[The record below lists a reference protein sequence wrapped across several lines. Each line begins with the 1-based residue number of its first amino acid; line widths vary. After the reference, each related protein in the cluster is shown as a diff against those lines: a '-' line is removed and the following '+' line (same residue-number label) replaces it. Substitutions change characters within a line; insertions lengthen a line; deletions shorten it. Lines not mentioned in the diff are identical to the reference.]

1 MKYDDPAVDDS
12 TISRDYEMSEPMAS
26 KELAGYERGMGML
39 PAAAILLPLMAYTN
53 LWITD
58 LVPGYGWFEQT
69 LPRVLLTLLT
79 IGYLM
84 IIWITGP
91 TPRAA
96 ILHRARLWRS
106 TIGLGIIVLIVLVPT
121 AMFIHDRLIRGPYP
135 ENVIDWPLQIE
146 AGSNLLLSGQS
157 PYAADYSATEM
168 RLWSERA
175 NFPNNPAM
183 HHAIHLPMNFVLNA
197 LIMPLWQALTGWY
210 DARIILLAAYFAVLL
225 IAPRLARSWEEGHAL
240 QIGLALNPLLVD
252 TFVVGLSDYLLIAWL
267 VVILWLRQRGWCRTA
282 ACLLGLAVATRQFSW
297 LLVPIYIAAEWFAL
311 PQQSW
316 WARLRE
322 LMRRVWLL
330 PTIAILVIAPF
341 ILANPR
347 GFYDD
352 VIAFGSGGI
361 ADAFPIGGP
370 GAFGVSVIVLA
381 MGWAKDRSA
390 PFPFAL
396 LQVAAILPLIGYAV
410 WRQRRQNTLRC
421 MLLSY
426 VIVLAVFLVMGRFM
440 NKNYVGFLFAVL
452 ILTTFISE
460 TPLIPAGVP
469 NEIERVR
476 D

>member
-1 MKYDDPAVDDS
+1 MKYDDLAVEDS
-12 TISRDYEMSEPMAS
+12 TISREYEMSEPTAS
-26 KELAGYERGMGML
+26 KQLAGYERATGML
-39 PAAAILLPLMAYTN
+39 PIAAILLPLMAYTN

-69 LPRVLLTLLT
+69 LPRVLLILLT

-96 ILHRARLWRS
+96 ILQRARLWRS
-106 TIGLGIIVLIVLVPT
+106 TIGLGVIVLIVLVPT
-121 AMFIHDRLIRGPYP
+121 AMFIRDRLIRGPYP

-146 AGSNLLLSGQS
+146 AGSDLLLSGRS

-175 NFPNNPAM
+175 NFHNNPAM
-183 HHAIHLPMNFVLNA
+183 HHAIHLPMNFVLSA
-197 LIMPLWQALTGWY
+197 LIKPLWQALIGWY

-240 QIGLALNPLLVD
+240 QIGLALNPLLID
-252 TFVVGLSDYLLIAWL
+252 TFVVGLSDYLLLAFL
-267 VVILWLRQRGWCRTA
+267 VVILWLRQRGWLRAA

-297 LLVPIYIAAEWFAL
+297 LLVPIYVAAEWFAL
-311 PQQSW
+311 PQQTSR
-316 WARLRE
+316 ARVRE
-322 LMRRVWLL
+322 LVRRVWLL

-341 ILANPR
+341 LLANPR
-347 GFYDD
+347 GFYND
-352 VIAFGSGGI
+352 VIAYGSGGV

-370 GAFGVSVIVLA
+370 GSFGVSVIVLA

-390 PFPFAL
+390 QFPFLL
-396 LQVAAILPLIGYAV
+396 LQLAATLPLIGYAV
-410 WRQRRQNTLRC
+410 WRQRRQNTLRG

-426 VIVLAVFLVMGRFM
+426 VIVLAVFLFMGRFM
-440 NKNYVGFLFAVL
+440 NTNYVGFLFALL
-452 ILTTFISE
+452 ILTAFISE
-460 TPLIPAGVP
+460 TPLVPVGVP
-469 NEIERVR
+469 NEIK
-476 D
+476 

>member
-1 MKYDDPAVDDS
+1 MKHNNPAVDDS
-12 TISRDYEMSEPMAS
+12 AISRAHEMSEPIAS
-26 KELAGYERGMGML
+26 EEQVGYERGMRML
-39 PAAAILLPLMAYTN
+39 PIAAILLPLMAYMN
-53 LWITD
+53 LWITN

-96 ILHRARLWRS
+96 TLQRARLWRS
-106 TIGLGIIVLIVLVPT
+106 TIGLGMIMLIVLVPT
-121 AMFIHDRLIRGPYP
+121 AMFIHDRLIRGPYT

-146 AGSNLLLSGQS
+146 AGSKLLLSGRS

-183 HHAIHLPMNFVLNA
+183 HHAIHLPMNFILSA
-197 LIMPLWQALTGWY
+197 LIMPLWQVLTGWY
-210 DARIILLAAYFAVLL
+210 DARIILLTAYFVVLL
-225 IAPRLARSWEEGHAL
+225 IAPRLARNWEEGHAL

-252 TFVVGLSDYLLIAWL
+252 TFVVGLSDYLLIAYL
-267 VVILWLRQRGWCRTA
+267 VVILWLRQRGWLRAT

-297 LLVPIYIAAEWFAL
+297 LLVPIYVAAEWFAL
-311 PQQSW
+311 PQRSTR
-316 WARLRE
+316 ARLRE
-322 LMRRVWLL
+322 LARRIWLL

-341 ILANPR
+341 FLANPR

-352 VIAFGSGGI
+352 VIAYGSGGV

-370 GAFGVSVIVLA
+370 GSFGVSVIVLG
-381 MGWAKDRSA
+381 MGWVKDRSEQ
-390 PFPFAL
+390 FPFSL
-396 LQVAAILPLIGYAV
+396 LQLAAVLPLLGYAV
-410 WRQRRQNTLRC
+410 WKQRRQNTLRC

-426 VIVLAVFLVMGRFM
+426 LIVLAVFLSMGRFM
-440 NKNYVGFLFAVL
+440 NENYVGFLFAL
-452 ILTTFISE
+452 LMLTAFISE

-469 NEIERVR
+469 NEIERVPG
-476 D
+476 